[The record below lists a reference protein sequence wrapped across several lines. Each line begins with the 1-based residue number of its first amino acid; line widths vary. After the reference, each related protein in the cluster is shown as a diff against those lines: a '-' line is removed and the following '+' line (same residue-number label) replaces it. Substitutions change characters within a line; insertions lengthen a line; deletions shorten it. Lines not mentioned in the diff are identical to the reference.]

1 MPAKRSPF
9 DYRQMA
15 GFYFSANT
23 EVKGNLNET
32 EDVIVDGRF
41 DGNIVTTGF
50 CEITEN
56 GVLKGNLTAR
66 NATILGTT
74 DGEIATH
81 ENLVVKKSSNI
92 HGYVIT
98 PKISIESGAIVN
110 ARIKQPAHQSTGLAA
125 HE

>member
-32 EDVIVDGRF
+32 EDVIVDGGF
-41 DGNIVTTGF
+41 EGNIATTGF

-56 GVLKGNLTAR
+56 GLLKGNLTAR
-66 NATILGTT
+66 SATILGTT

-110 ARIKQPAHQSTGLAA
+110 ARIKQPTHQTTGLAT

>member
-1 MPAKRSPF
+1 
-9 DYRQMA
+9 MA
-15 GFYFSANT
+15 GFFFSANT

-66 NATILGTT
+66 NATILGTS

-98 PKISIESGAIVN
+98 PKISIESGAVVN

>member
-1 MPAKRSPF
+1 
-9 DYRQMA
+9 MA
-15 GFYFSANT
+15 GFYFSADT

-32 EDVIVDGRF
+32 EDVIVDGKF
-41 DGNIVTTGF
+41 DGNILTTGF

-56 GVLKGNLTAR
+56 GILKGNLTAR
-66 NATILGTT
+66 NATLLGTT
-74 DGEIATH
+74 DGEIVTN

-98 PKISIESGAIVN
+98 PKVSIESGAIVN
-110 ARIKQPAHQSTGLAA
+110 ARIKQPAHQTVGLRT